1 MAGVPQGS
9 ILGPL
14 LFSLYI
20 NDMPDVVK
28 TLCLLFADD
37 VTLVQRIP
45 KPSDRQSKLDT
56 LQTDNNQIICWAQT
70 NQLKFAPHKA
80 QLLTISRRRDKHV
93 LDAIPVLLDGTMISR
108 TDSMKLLGVTFSQD
122 GTVKEHLTSKAA
134 TAGRLLGMLRRQSKF
149 LSEEARYRV
158 YVATTRP
165 IMEYGSYVFVN
176 APAS

>member
-149 LSEEARYRV
+149 LSEEAGYRV